1 MPGLIDDSFGHGEHK
16 GRKNVWN
23 NAFGTQEHNF
33 VRLLKVVGWGK
44 VTNAFLG
51 DVKDFQDLGV
61 SQRILQKLEVPIMSH
76 ARCKAIFSRATT
88 RHFCAG
94 GVQGTE
100 YISKE
105 LSFCCLSKI
114 RRANTGCVR

>member
-1 MPGLIDDSFGHGEHK
+1 MTPSDMESTKAG
-16 GRKNVWN
+16 KNVWH
-23 NAFGTQEHNF
+23 NAFRTRKHDF
-33 VRLLKVVGWGK
+33 VRLPKVVGWGK

-100 YISKE
+100 CISKE
-105 LSFCCLSKI
+105 LPFCCLSKI